1 MYNSYS
7 KLLFDLNSE
16 NISSIEI
23 IPKRSVVLVSYKN
36 GQKAS
41 IPIFYSDQNVIK
53 AARETNTPIYVNDY
67 RNEIAYANLI
77 SYLGLLSIL
86 MIGLT
91 FLIKRVSKLLDSAIS
106 MNGRRN
112 VQVPEENL
120 NVRFEDIAGLKEAK
134 EELKEIVTFIKNPSL
149 LEKLGAKRPKGIL
162 IGGPPGTGKTLL
174 ARALA
179 CEAEVPFYSVSASEF
194 VELFVGIGS
203 LRIRNLFAK
212 ARENSPSI
220 IFIDEIDGIARQRG
234 FGLGIGNDEQEQTLN
249 QLLTEMDGFD
259 SDSKLLVLA
268 ATNRIEVLDPAIK
281 RAGRFDRTIL
291 LSLPDSKE
299 RLDSLGIHSRCIPLA
314 KEVSL
319 KELADKTTGFSGAD
333 LQNLLNESAIIAA
346 TTDAKEVNPSH
357 IENAYNRI
365 CNGINSKLVNDQ
377 SKLLVAYREASK
389 ALVAYLTSHPEKI
402 DKLSILSNNKGQK
415 GYTRFLPTE
424 ENIDYEI
431 NTKSFLISKIKLY
444 LAPRAVEM
452 LIYGRNEITQL
463 SEGDLSKVEKTARS
477 MIEQYGFSKS
487 GYVYIEKK
495 RINSF
500 LGKSFFRQKR
510 VYSEKTIN
518 NIDQEVIKLAKN
530 SLNDCIE
537 LLSNNRDKLES
548 IVELLINEETINS
561 NQLYLILNDY
571 KIDGTQPYETK

>member
-7 KLLFDLNSE
+7 KLLFDLNAD

-23 IPKRSVVLVSYKN
+23 IPKRSIVLVSYKN

-41 IPIFYSDQNVIK
+41 IPILYRDQNIIK
-53 AARETNTPIYVNDY
+53 AARETNTTIYVNDY
-67 RNEIAYANLI
+67 KNEIAYANLI

-86 MIGLT
+86 IIGLT
-91 FLIKRVSKLLDSAIS
+91 FLFKRVSKLLDSAIS

-112 VQVPEENL
+112 IQVPEENL

-149 LEKLGAKRPKGIL
+149 LEELGAKRPKGIL

-259 SDSKLLVLA
+259 SDSKILVLA
-268 ATNRIEVLDPAIK
+268 ATNRIDVLDSAIK

-299 RLDSLGIHSRCIPLA
+299 R
-314 KEVSL
+314 
-319 KELADKTTGFSGAD
+319 
-333 LQNLLNESAIIAA
+333 
-346 TTDAKEVNPSH
+346 
-357 IENAYNRI
+357 
-365 CNGINSKLVNDQ
+365 
-377 SKLLVAYREASK
+377 
-389 ALVAYLTSHPEKI
+389 
-402 DKLSILSNNKGQK
+402 
-415 GYTRFLPTE
+415 
-424 ENIDYEI
+424 
-431 NTKSFLISKIKLY
+431 
-444 LAPRAVEM
+444 
-452 LIYGRNEITQL
+452 
-463 SEGDLSKVEKTARS
+463 
-477 MIEQYGFSKS
+477 
-487 GYVYIEKK
+487 
-495 RINSF
+495 
-500 LGKSFFRQKR
+500 
-510 VYSEKTIN
+510 
-518 NIDQEVIKLAKN
+518 
-530 SLNDCIE
+530 
-537 LLSNNRDKLES
+537 
-548 IVELLINEETINS
+548 
-561 NQLYLILNDY
+561 
-571 KIDGTQPYETK
+571 